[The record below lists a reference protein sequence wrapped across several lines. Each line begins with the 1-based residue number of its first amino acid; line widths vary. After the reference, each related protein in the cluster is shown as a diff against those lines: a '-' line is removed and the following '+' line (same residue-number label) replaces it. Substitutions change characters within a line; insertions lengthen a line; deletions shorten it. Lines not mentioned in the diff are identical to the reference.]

1 MSWANLTPFM
11 LGVLKTQS
19 PKHRPQNADLNN
31 TDLENADL
39 ENVVQVCN
47 NWEALFFSPQW
58 EKENW
63 KEPKTIIE
71 NGLGLLKN
79 WASWNFQD
87 GRGIVD
93 SDSFL
98 LWLQVRLLFAKTQAQ
113 NTCEWEFHQVRYSY
127 IFIRKLSNESDKE
140 MLANEHTCR
149 RQEHNTLTGNQT
161 SDYDEVLQ
169 WKKSQLN

>member
-19 PKHRPQNADLNN
+19 PKHRPQNADLKN
-31 TDLENADL
+31 TDLKNVDL
-39 ENVVQVCN
+39 ENVVRVCN

-58 EKENW
+58 EKANW

-98 LWLQVRLLFAKTQAQ
+98 LWLQVQLLFAKTQAQ

-127 IFIRKLSNESDKE
+127 ISIRKLSNESDKE
-140 MLANEHTCR
+140 MLANEQACR

-161 SDYDEVLQ
+161 SD
-169 WKKSQLN
+169 